1 MMKKVVSLILVA
13 VMVFGLASCTASKVK
28 VNGTKIDNE
37 IYAYFEAHTEK
48 NEDGEVSE
56 EIILKK
62 ISKYVAINS
71 EFASRGLV
79 LDSSI
84 KSEVS
89 AHVND
94 LWHLYS
100 SYYEENGISK
110 QTIYKIEL
118 SNAYENALLADYYGE
133 DGDKPVTEEEIKK
146 YFGENY
152 AAIRFVTGYLFNVDD
167 NGAATPMTDAEKTK
181 LTNSFKSVAEMITDG
196 TSIEEA
202 VGSLGENTE
211 VRSTVVNAFSD
222 GTFPEGFWNLVKGI
236 EKDKTEVITVGDYIF
251 LVNRVDIFSEEYGYY
266 SQYRTNCLKQMKG
279 EEFSAVIEAWAENYV
294 AE

>member
-1 MMKKVVSLILVA
+1 MKKVVSLILVA
-13 VMVFGLASCTASKVK
+13 LMVFGFASCTASKVK

-48 NEDGEVSE
+48 NEEGKASE
-56 EIILKK
+56 EAVLKS
-62 ISKYVAINS
+62 ISRYVAINS
-71 EFASRGLV
+71 EFANRGLV

-84 KSEVS
+84 KAEVS
-89 AHVND
+89 ADVND

-118 SNAYENALLADYYGE
+118 SSAYEDALLADYYSE

-146 YFGENY
+146 YFEENY

-167 NGAATPMTDAEKTK
+167 SGATVAMTTAEKTK
-181 LTNSFKSVAEMITDG
+181 VTNSFKSVAEMVTEG
-196 TSIEEA
+196 SSIEEA

-211 VRSTVVNAFSD
+211 VHDTVINAFSD
-222 GTFPEGFWNLVKGI
+222 GTFPEGFFDAVKGVA
-236 EKDKTEVITVGDYIF
+236 ENKTQVITVSDYVF
-251 LVNRVDIFSEEYGYY
+251 LINRVDIFSEEYGYY
-266 SQYRTNCLKQMKG
+266 SQYRTDCLKQMKG
-279 EEFSAVIEAWAENYV
+279 EEFSAVVDSWAENYK

>member
-1 MMKKVVSLILVA
+1 MKKVISLVLVA
-13 VMVFGLASCTASKVK
+13 VMAFSLTSCTASKVK

-37 IYAYFEAHTEK
+37 IYAYFEARAEK
-48 NEDGEVSE
+48 NEDGEVNE
-56 EIILKK
+56 EAILKD
-62 ISKYVAINS
+62 ISRYVAINS
-71 EFASRGLV
+71 EFTNRGLV
-79 LDSSI
+79 LDSSV

-100 SYYEENGISK
+100 SFYEENDVSK
-110 QTIYKIEL
+110 QTVYKIEL

-167 NGAATPMTDAEKTK
+167 NGATVAMTDAEKTK
-181 LTNSFKSVAEMITDG
+181 LTNSFKSVAEMITEG

-211 VRSTVVNAFSD
+211 VRSTVINAFSD
-222 GTFPEGFWNLVKGI
+222 GTFPEGFWNAVKGI
-236 EKDKTEVITVGDYIF
+236 EKDKTKVITVGDYIF

-266 SQYRTNCLKQMKG
+266 NTYRTDCLKKMKG
-279 EEFSAVIEAWAENYV
+279 EEFSAVVDNWAENYK

>member
-1 MMKKVVSLILVA
+1 MKKFISLILVA
-13 VMVFGLASCTASKVK
+13 VIALSLASCTTSKVK

-37 IYAYFEAHTEK
+37 IYAYFEARAEK
-48 NEDGEVSE
+48 NEDGETDEKVIMG
-56 EIILKK
+56 EI
-62 ISKYVAINS
+62 SRYVAINS
-71 EFASRGLV
+71 EFANRCLV

-89 AHVND
+89 TLVND
-94 LWHLYS
+94 LWHLYG

-118 SNAYENALLADYYGE
+118 SNAYEDALLADYYAE
-133 DGDKPVTEEEIKK
+133 DGDKPVTEDEIKK

-167 NGAATPMTDAEKTK
+167 NGANTPMTDSEKTK
-181 LTNSFKSVAEMITDG
+181 LTNSFKSVAEMVNEG

-211 VRSTVVNAFSD
+211 VRDTVINAFSD
-222 GTFPEGFWNLVKGI
+222 GTFPEGFWKKAKSI

-266 SQYRTNCLKQMKG
+266 NTYRTDCLKQMKG
-279 EEFSAVIEAWAENYV
+279 EEFSAVIDSWAENYK

>member
-1 MMKKVVSLILVA
+1 MKKFISLILVA
-13 VMVFGLASCTASKVK
+13 VIALSLASCTTSKVE

-37 IYAYFEAHTEK
+37 IYAYFEARAEK
-48 NEDGEVSE
+48 NEDGKADE
-56 EIILKK
+56 EAILKE

-71 EFASRGLV
+71 EFNNRGLA

-94 LWHLYS
+94 LWHLYGA
-100 SYYEENGISK
+100 YYEDNSVSK

-118 SNAYENALLADYYGE
+118 SNAYENALLADYYAE

-146 YFGENY
+146 YFSENY
-152 AAIRFVTGYLFNVDD
+152 AALRFVTGYLFNVDD
-167 NGAATPMTDAEKTK
+167 NGVTTPMTDAEKTK
-181 LTNSFKSVAEMITDG
+181 LTNTFKSVAEMVNED

-211 VRSTVVNAFSD
+211 VRDTVINAFSD
-222 GTFPEGFWNLVKGI
+222 GTFPEGFWNKAKSI

-266 SQYRTNCLKQMKG
+266 NTYRTDCLKQMKG
-279 EEFSAVIEAWAENYV
+279 EEFSAVIDNWAENYK

>member
-1 MMKKVVSLILVA
+1 MKKIISLILVA
-13 VMVFGLASCTASKVK
+13 VMAFSLASCTASKVK

-37 IYAYFEAHTEK
+37 IYAYFESHAKK
-48 NEDGEVSE
+48 NESDEVNEE
-56 EIILKK
+56 EILTE

-71 EFASRGLV
+71 EFNNRGLA

-84 KSEVS
+84 KAEVS
-89 AHVND
+89 ALVND
-94 LWHLYS
+94 LWHLYG
-100 SYYEENGISK
+100 SYYEENGVSK

-118 SNAYENALLADYYGE
+118 SSAYEDALLADYYAE

-146 YFGENY
+146 YFSENY

-167 NGAATPMTDAEKTK
+167 NGAAAPMTDAEKTK
-181 LTNSFKSVAEMITDG
+181 LTNSFKSVAEMVNEG

-211 VRSTVVNAFSD
+211 VRDTVVNAFSD
-222 GTFPEGFWNLVKGI
+222 GTFPEGFWNKVKSI

-251 LVNRVDIFSEEYGYY
+251 LVNRVDIFSEEYSYY
-266 SQYRTNCLKQMKG
+266 NTYRTDCLKQMKG
-279 EEFSAVIEAWAENYV
+279 EEFSAIIDSWAENYK

>member
-1 MMKKVVSLILVA
+1 MKKFISLILVA

-37 IYAYFEAHTEK
+37 IYAYFEAHAEK
-48 NEDGEVSE
+48 NEDGKVNE
-56 EIILKK
+56 ETILKD
-62 ISKYVAINS
+62 ISRYVAINS
-71 EFASRGLV
+71 EFNNRGLV
-79 LDSSI
+79 LDSSV

-89 AHVND
+89 THVND
-94 LWHLYS
+94 LWHLYG

-133 DGDKPVTEEEIKK
+133 NGEKPVTEEEIKK

-167 NGAATPMTDAEKTK
+167 NGATTPMTDAEKTK

-211 VRSTVVNAFSD
+211 VRNAVINAFSD
-222 GTFPEGFWNLVKGI
+222 GTFPEGFWNSAKNI
-236 EKDKTEVITVGDYIF
+236 EKNKTEVVTVGDYIF
-251 LVNRVDIFSEEYGYY
+251 LVNRVDVFSEEYGYY
-266 SQYRTNCLKQMKG
+266 SQYRTDCLKKMKG
-279 EEFSAVIEAWAENYV
+279 EEFSAVIDTWAENYK

>member
-1 MMKKVVSLILVA
+1 MKKVISLILVA
-13 VMVFGLASCTASKVK
+13 VMVLSLASCTASKVK

-37 IYAYFEAHTEK
+37 IYAYFEARAEK
-48 NEDGEVSE
+48 KEDGEVSE
-56 EIILKK
+56 EAILKE
-62 ISKYVAINS
+62 ISRYVAINS
-71 EFASRGLV
+71 EFHNRGLV

-84 KSEVS
+84 KSDVS

-100 SYYEENGISK
+100 SYYEENGVSK
-110 QTIYKIEL
+110 QTVYKIEL
-118 SNAYENALLADYYGE
+118 SSAYENALLADYYAE
-133 DGDKPVTEEEIKK
+133 DGDKPVTEDEIKK

-167 NGAATPMTDAEKTK
+167 SGATTAMTDAEKTK
-181 LTNSFKSVAEMITDG
+181 LTNSFKSVAEMVTDG

-211 VRSTVVNAFSD
+211 VRDTVINAFSD
-222 GTFPEGFWNLVKGI
+222 DTFPEGFWNSTKNI

-266 SQYRTNCLKQMKG
+266 NTYRTDCLKQMKG
-279 EEFSAVIEAWAENYV
+279 EEFSAVVDSWAENYK